1 MRTKY
6 FYQKLEERENA
17 DQAIISLK
25 SWQNGKILKGQQEI
39 LTEFK
44 TFYEQLYGQKNSV
57 QSYPFVIGRNDQNQW
72 NQQFNFNLKYVSL
85 KIKNGV
91 FSRNTKTRKTKNVV
105 YPDFKC

>member
-57 QSYPFVIGRNDQNQW
+57 QERI
-72 NQQFNFNLKYVSL
+72 
-85 KIKNGV
+85 KISHTPSWLVGM
-91 FSRNTKTRKTKNVV
+91 TKISGINSSILILNMF
-105 YPDFKC
+105 P